1 MLDILTCIIGTF
13 GFSILLKVSAEKLI
27 FTVIGGAI
35 SASVLYFLQSF
46 GYGTFTAT
54 FFGMTAICIYSEVL
68 ARIIKAP
75 ANIILLPSTI
85 PLLPGGSLYYTLSY
99 LLHSDRAN
107 FYVYAK
113 DTVLIFNFF
122 FYVSTFIFYFFYFI
136 FCFYY
141 FIFHY

>member
-27 FTVIGGAI
+27 FTVIGG
-35 SASVLYFLQSF
+35 
-46 GYGTFTAT
+46 
-54 FFGMTAICIYSEVL
+54 
-68 ARIIKAP
+68 
-75 ANIILLPSTI
+75 TI

-113 DTVLIFNFF
+113 DTVLTGAGIALGAIF
-122 FYVSTFIFYFFYFI
+122 VSIILSFITDI
-136 FCFYY
+136 RRKVEKQV
-141 FIFHY
+141 